1 MPGFRD
7 KYGFETMALRNN
19 VFIGLATKYEWSP
32 QFLQHSTACSP
43 MLTANEC
50 RDVQLFM
57 VNWVKSVLAIQLT
70 TFPVG

>member
-1 MPGFRD
+1 
-7 KYGFETMALRNN
+7 
-19 VFIGLATKYEWSP
+19 
-32 QFLQHSTACSP
+32 